1 MPELVAAKFRR
12 KAARPGKIPA
22 TAIATGIK
30 SKAIEFEATGQ
41 AALAAGFMAVA
52 ASSNA
57 VEISRMLMTPI
68 RL

>member
-12 KAARPGKIPA
+12 KTARPGKVPA
-22 TAIATGIK
+22 TAIATLK
-30 SKAIEFEATGQ
+30 TKAIEFEATAQ
-41 AALAAGFMAVA
+41 AALAAGFMGVA

-57 VEISRMLMTPI
+57 VEISRMLMTPT